1 MQQMLMTVVLL
12 ALLSGCAQPQMEQP
26 RANGTYLVIEN
37 TQAWVV
43 LVADGKKVEEPGS
56 VIDSFWSTNSR
67 GGTAVSYVV
76 ETAHCGR
83 LQWLSEHANAAD
95 GLTTRMSLQH
105 TSGALPD
112 GCVIAGGA
120 SRVWTVLDYSS

>member
-1 MQQMLMTVVLL
+1 MLITVVLL
-12 ALLSGCAQPQMEQP
+12 ALLSGCAQPQLDQP
-26 RANGTYLVIEN
+26 RANGTFLVIEN

-43 LVADGKKVEEPGS
+43 LVADGKKVEEPGT
-56 VIDSFWSTNSR
+56 VVDSFWSTNSS

-95 GLTTRMSLQH
+95 GLTTRMSLRP
-105 TSGALPD
+105 TSNALP
-112 GCVIAGGA
+112 GNCVIADGL
-120 SRVWTVLDYSS
+120 SRIWTVLDYSS